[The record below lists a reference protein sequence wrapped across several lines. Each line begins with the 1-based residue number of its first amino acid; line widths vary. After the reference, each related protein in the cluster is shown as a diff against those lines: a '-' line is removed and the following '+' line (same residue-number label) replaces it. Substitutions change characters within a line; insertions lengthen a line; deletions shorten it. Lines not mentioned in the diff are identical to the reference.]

1 MKSILLFLV
10 IFSESSL
17 SSLASSI
24 DSLSHDSNI
33 QNTVLEKPGLSA
45 LLKVGGYLNANSART
60 SYSSFKF
67 NGHVELGFG
76 ENLSLNLGIE
86 SHESWTAYA
95 NDLNAVAEIRYFFDP
110 IYKLK
115 TGASFSGTY
124 LAPSFSYIL
133 NNGSLNELPFLFAGS
148 PESNRPYET
157 NYALGLKF
165 GRQFQ
170 GFVDFGVFGGIEKLQ
185 KKSRGKVSSGILK
198 TYSSLALPIGNGDF
212 NQLWRA
218 NLNQKV
224 DNSYLLKFGINDVL
238 SVSKKGFFFHPKIGY
253 EYGFGKSGLSV
264 NLTAEAFNY
273 RAKFLDVSDSEIST
287 ESYLRQY
294 ISFFFSPELRY
305 YLGHKGIEQGGSTLE
320 GLYLKASAQVMTG
333 TEEVKRQFWEYD
345 KFSSF
350 NLGLGL
356 GAQKMLMG
364 GILLDA
370 HAGVF
375 NDNEL
380 ANNIFFGGGI
390 DLYWVK

>member
-10 IFSESSL
+10 IFTESVL
-17 SSLASSI
+17 GSLAMPI
-24 DSLSHDSNI
+24 DSLF
-33 QNTVLEKPGLSA
+33 QNANVQKNTFEKPGLSA

-60 SYSSFKF
+60 SFNSFKL

-124 LAPSFSYIL
+124 LAPSFSYTL
-133 NNGSLNELPFLFAGS
+133 NSGSLNELPFSFV
-148 PESNRPYET
+148 ESADANRPYET
-157 NYALGLKF
+157 NSALGLKF

-170 GFVDFGVFGGIEKLQ
+170 GFVDFGVFGGIENLQ
-185 KKSRGKVSSGILK
+185 KKGRGRVNSGMLK

-212 NQLWRA
+212 NQLWKA

-305 YLGHKGIEQGGSTLE
+305 YVGHKGIAQDGSTLE
-320 GLYLKASAQVMTG
+320 GLYFKASAQVMTG

-350 NLGLGL
+350 NMGLGL

-364 GILLDA
+364 GMLLDA

-380 ANNIFFGGGI
+380 TNNIFFGGGI
-390 DLYWVK
+390 DIYWVK